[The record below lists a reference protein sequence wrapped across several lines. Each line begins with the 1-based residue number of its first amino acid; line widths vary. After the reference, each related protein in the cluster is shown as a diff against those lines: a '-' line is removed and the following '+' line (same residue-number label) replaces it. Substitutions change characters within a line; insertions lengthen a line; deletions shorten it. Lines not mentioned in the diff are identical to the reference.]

1 MTHVEKANNI
11 NKSQTDASSDEV
23 HNNVLEEPSE
33 EVNVMGPGQIL
44 SEARNKAGLTQQD
57 VADKLNFRLSL
68 VDEIESERFDTSL
81 PETFN
86 RGYLRNYAKLVN
98 VSQDDVIV
106 SYQQLNIAKAQ
117 ASKLQSFS
125 KGTEKLAESNRIMWI
140 SYFILAILIG
150 SSVVWWMQNNKEQ
163 DQPQTFQEDVEIK
176 ITKSATKKNEQ
187 PDSLAEP
194 QVSESL
200 VAKVDI
206 DNDNIV
212 EAPAA
217 PSIVLNQEITDTS
230 TLEADTESRNV
241 AEQTEANTASVSEAD
256 ETEVTLTNVTFTFSG
271 DCWVNISDATGER
284 IAWGVKKLGYVMK
297 ISGQAPFDVTLG
309 KPELVAINFADE
321 VIDMSQFNMGNI
333 AKFTLPVTN

>member
-11 NKSQTDASSDEV
+11 NKSQIDAASDEV

-44 SEARNKAGLTQQD
+44 SEARTKAGLTQQD

-68 VDEIESERFDTSL
+68 VDEIESERFDTRL

-98 VSQDDVIV
+98 VSQEDVIV

-150 SSVVWWMQNNKEQ
+150 STVVWWMQNNNEQ

-176 ITKSATKKNEQ
+176 ITKSDTEKNEQ

-194 QVSESL
+194 QVAESL
-200 VAKVDI
+200 VAEVDV

-212 EAPAA
+212 DAPAA

-230 TLEADTESRNV
+230 TLEADTTSL
-241 AEQTEANTASVSEAD
+241 SEAD
-256 ETEVTLTNVTFTFSG
+256 ETDVTLTNVTFTFSG

>member
-11 NKSQTDASSDEV
+11 NKSQTDTASDEL
-23 HNNVLEEPSE
+23 HDNILEEPSE

-44 SEARNKAGLTQQD
+44 SEARKEAGLTQKD
-57 VADKLNFRLSL
+57 VADKLNFRPSL
-68 VDEIESERFDTSL
+68 VDEIESDRFDSRL

-98 VSQDDVIV
+98 VSQEDVIV

-150 SSVVWWMQNNKEQ
+150 STVVWWMQNNNQQ

-176 ITKSATKKNEQ
+176 ITKSGPEKNEQ

-194 QVSESL
+194 LVTESL
-200 VAKVDI
+200 VAEVDVNNDKV
-206 DNDNIV
+206 V
-212 EAPAA
+212 ETPAA
-217 PSIVLNQEITDTS
+217 LPIVLNQETTDTS
-230 TLEADTESRNV
+230 TLEVDTESRKV
-241 AEQTEANTASVSEAD
+241 TEQIQADTTSVSEAD
-256 ETEVTLTNVTFTFSG
+256 ETDVTLTNVTFTFSG

-284 IAWGVKKLGYVMK
+284 IAWGVKKLGYVMT

>member
-11 NKSQTDASSDEV
+11 NKSQTDAASDEV
-23 HNNVLEEPSE
+23 HNNVLEEPYA
-33 EVNVMGPGQIL
+33 EVDVMGPGQIL

-68 VDEIESERFDTSL
+68 VDEIESERFDTRL

-98 VSQDDVIV
+98 VSQENVIV
-106 SYQQLNIAKAQ
+106 SYQQLNIAKAE

-150 SSVVWWMQNNKEQ
+150 STVVWWMQNNNEQ
-163 DQPQTFQEDVEIK
+163 GQPQTFQEDVEIK
-176 ITKSATKKNEQ
+176 ITKSGTEKNEQ
-187 PDSLAEP
+187 PDSLAVP
-194 QVSESL
+194 QVTESL
-200 VAKVDI
+200 VAEVDV
-206 DNDNIV
+206 DNDNV
-212 EAPAA
+212 GEASAA
-217 PSIVLNQEITDTS
+217 PSIVLNQEIIDTS
-230 TLEADTESRNV
+230 TLEADTESIKV
-241 AEQTEANTASVSEAD
+241 AEQTRADTTLVSEAD
-256 ETEVTLTNVTFTFSG
+256 ETDVTLTNVTFTFSG

-284 IAWGVKKLGYVMK
+284 IAWGVKKLGYVMT

-333 AKFTLPVTN
+333 AKFTLPVSN